1 MAFSSFFN
9 MLKRELRTFFV
20 SPIAY
25 IVTVIFLIVTGWFFF
40 STFFLAGRVDLRDF
54 FSLLPIVLVFF
65 IPAITMRLYSEE
77 YTTGS
82 IEIVSTLPVSRL
94 AILASKFLAAFLF
107 VFMMLAITIAYPI
120 SISGLGQLDWGPV
133 IGGYLGAV
141 LLAALYTAIGI
152 FTSSLTKNQIV
163 AFIAATAICFFLY
176 IIDKIV
182 FLLPAFFA
190 DLLEFLGADYHFGN
204 FEKGLIDL
212 RDVIYFLSL
221 ATLALFGTYVVTR
234 ERQ

>member
-1 MAFSSFFN
+1 

-54 FSLLPIVLVFF
+54 FSLLPLVLVFF

-107 VFMMLAITIAYPI
+107 VIMMLAVTIAYPI
-120 SISGLGQLDWGPV
+120 SISGLGSLDWGPV
-133 IGGYLGAV
+133 VGGYLGAI

-152 FTSSLTKNQIV
+152 FTSSLTKNKIV
-163 AFIAATAICFFLY
+163 AFIAATAICFFFY

-182 FLLPAFFA
+182 FLLPTFLA
-190 DLLEFLGADYHFGN
+190 DLLEFLGADYHFNN

-221 ATLALFGTYVVTR
+221 ATVALFGTYVATR

>member
-1 MAFSSFFN
+1 MSFTSFWS
-9 MLKRELRTFFV
+9 MLKRELKTYFV

-77 YTTGS
+77 YTIGS
-82 IEIVSTLPVSRL
+82 IEIISTLPVTRL
-94 AILASKFLAAFLF
+94 SILASKYLAALIF
-107 VFMMLAITIAYPI
+107 VVAMLALTLAYPI
-120 SISGLGQLDWGPV
+120 SISGLGALDWGPV
-133 IGGYLGAV
+133 AGGYLGAL
-141 LLAALYTAIGI
+141 LLAALYTSVGV

-163 AFIAATAICFFLY
+163 AFIGATAICFFFY

-182 FLLPAFFA
+182 FLLPTFLA

-204 FEKGLIDL
+204 FEKGIIDL
-212 RDVIYFLSL
+212 RDVVYFLSL
-221 ATLALFGTYVVTR
+221 ATVALFGTYIVTR